1 MGATFGHNFSTQKDQ
16 LKKIDE
22 TNFDEKAKEDF
33 LKGAKIAYNDAGFS
47 SAAEGCKPEMLKFCT
62 EFSL

>member
-1 MGATFGHNFSTQKDQ
+1 MICPYLLRHLLIACNASSV
-16 LKKIDE
+16 
-22 TNFDEKAKEDF
+22 AK
-33 LKGAKIAYNDAGFS
+33 LSKGAKIAYNDAGFS